1 MTNKTKIMKRIV
13 YLRLLVSIAAILVAT
28 GSFAQRDTITPIEA
42 IDVDLHLDMYTT
54 VEGLVTQYT
63 AASEGATA
71 YYILK
76 GEYGRPIQVNTSFK
90 KPIINR
96 KYRVKG
102 IVKANPLTDQP
113 YLVEIKKTMI
123 IPIWIFLALGGIILL
138 IVGVL
143 LVFLLGDRMKGGQP
157 AAAADTGADDQP
169 SPGKTEYDEEFKTV
183 KIMKEREKYTLFNIP
198 GKLRILHG
206 EDAGKEI
213 RLMGRLISPRGG
225 FVTLGSIEKSEE
237 EAAYHVRIMD
247 RTVSRQQAE
256 ITHHAAEN
264 KTLIKNLSKVNY
276 TRVNDA
282 ELNVD
287 ETREIKHGDRIKCG
301 AAEFEFVSA

>member
-1 MTNKTKIMKRIV
+1 MLFLMAA
-13 YLRLLVSIAAILVAT
+13 LLVAVGAT
-28 GSFAQRDTITPIEA
+28 AQRDTITPIES

-63 AASEGATA
+63 SATEGATA

-102 IVKANPLTDQP
+102 IIKANPLTDQP

-123 IPIWIFLALGGIILL
+123 IPIWIFLTLGGIVLL

-143 LVFLLGDRMKGGQP
+143 LVFLLGDRMKGGKQP
-157 AAAADTGADDQP
+157 ASTGAAPAQP
-169 SPGKTEYDEEFKTV
+169 SGEPGYNEDFKTV
-183 KIMKEREKYTLFNIP
+183 KIVTEVVDATLKEIP
-198 GKLRILHG
+198 GKLKILNG
-206 EDAGKEI
+206 EDAGKEFK
-213 RLMGRLISPRGG
+213 LMGKLTVNGG
-225 FVTLGSIEKSEE
+225 GMVTIGSMEQTGPAKW
-237 EAAYHVRIMD
+237 YHIRIME

-256 ITHHAAEN
+256 IIYYKNEE
-264 KTLIKNLSKVNY
+264 KVLIKNLSKVNY
-276 TRVNDA
+276 TR
-282 ELNVD
+282 LNGVEIHVD
-287 ETREIKHGDRIKCG
+287 EAKEMKIGDQVKCG
-301 AAEFEFVSA
+301 AIEFEYTG